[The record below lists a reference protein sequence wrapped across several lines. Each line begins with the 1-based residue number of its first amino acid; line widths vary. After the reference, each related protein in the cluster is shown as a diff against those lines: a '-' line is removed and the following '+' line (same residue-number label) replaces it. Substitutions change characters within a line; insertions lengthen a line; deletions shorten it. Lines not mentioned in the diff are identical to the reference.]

1 MLGRSPRFWGDMDP
15 QHALRGD
22 ASSEDTAF
30 RVPRGFPFVAEA
42 IALACVGLVVLFA
55 IMVVAGRTNYLA
67 YHSIVEFLI
76 ASVGLTIF
84 FISWHTRQLVDDDFL
99 TVLGIAQ
106 LFVAG
111 VTVLHILGYNGMAV
125 FNPAD
130 PRSGM
135 GSQFWLVIRGV
146 QAAGFIAASA
156 FIGRRLKRPAL
167 AFVAFGF
174 PVTVAV
180 YTIFAG
186 IFPVTNVAGAGLT
199 PFKINTEV
207 VIVAGMGLGL
217 WMLWR
222 RREHLEPH
230 VRTDLMVAVA
240 LSIVAEMLFMVYK
253 SPYDV
258 LSIVGHIIYLGS
270 MYFIYRALVA
280 RALEDPFSVL
290 FRTLAQRASR
300 IAALKEIAD
309 AGGSSVSRSETARR
323 QAQTLESRLGAKAV
337 SLFAPGE
344 KPDELVPLS
353 VRGYRADIVARH
365 FGPVSTEGAGVIP
378 LAFRTKRPSYVRD
391 VDTLAGHAAAL
402 PASSGLR
409 SEVVLPLLA
418 GGEAVG
424 TLSLGWSERHHFDE
438 DERSFLDSV
447 ASEVALGL
455 QSAKLLE
462 AERDARL
469 QTTRELRRTTLL
481 RKVAFAATTST
492 SLDEVALRILGAMA
506 EDMGLTVGTIYS
518 YDASHQSLN
527 LLAAHGLEELF
538 ADTIRKIAISEESPT
553 LVSRAVLDRRI
564 VSSEDVPMTEE
575 RRKLLRDAG
584 LDATVSVAIPVEAG
598 GDVIGTLSFVF
609 EREQGFSP
617 EELSVFHSLAAIVG
631 QAMQNARLFEEVQNR
646 ESRFRVLFDT
656 MSEGFSINEIIL
668 DEAGKPYDL
677 RYLDVNPAFER
688 HTGLKAADLLGKT
701 LLELF
706 PDTESEWF
714 ERYGAVALT
723 GVSDHWDAQF
733 GPLGRWFEVSSYRI
747 GPGRFA
753 VVFFDTTERR
763 SRLEAMQENQR
774 LSDALNVANKAVH
787 SSLEIDKVMHRA
799 LETGVQALGC
809 DAGVLEMLEGDEW
822 VVRQQVGSADRG
834 VGTRLS
840 ASDAPIA
847 ARAARERAPFVI
859 DATGEDGLDADLTP
873 SRALK
878 SVLAVPLVVRTV
890 IIGCAL
896 FYTTETVKRFSEAE
910 IDFGRKLGSVVSLG
924 LDNARL
930 YEAQHRIAE
939 TLQQALLSLPKRVP
953 GIEFAPFYESATES
967 TLVGGDFYDIFELDD
982 DRVGITIGDISGKGL
997 KAAVLTSLVRNTIR
1011 AHANESGKTPAEIV
1025 SLTNSVVHKST
1036 PVEAF
1041 ATVFFGILDRRDGEL
1056 TYVNAGHTTGAILRR
1071 NGSIVR
1077 MPGNSP
1083 IVGGFPEVE
1092 MCESTERL
1100 EPNDLLFLY
1109 TDGLTE
1115 ARREDEWYHEERLF
1129 DLLPSLGHVPAQVTV
1144 AEVMADVIAFAEN
1157 RLRDDLAILAVRRLD
1172 HPGTPRDPVKSR

>member
-1 MLGRSPRFWGDMDP
+1 MTPSAVATGPAQTVADPWGDMDP
-15 QHALRGD
+15 QHAVHGD

-42 IALACVGLVVLFA
+42 IAFACAGIIVVFA
-55 IMVVAGRTNYLA
+55 IMVVAGRTNFLA
-67 YHSIVEFLI
+67 YHSIVEFLV
-76 ASVGLTIF
+76 ASVGMTIF

-99 TVLGIAQ
+99 TVLGIAE
-106 LFVAG
+106 LFVSG

-125 FNPAD
+125 FNPED
-130 PRSGM
+130 PHSGM
-135 GSQFWLVIRGV
+135 GSQFWLVLRAV
-146 QAAGFIAASA
+146 QAIGFIAASA

-167 AFVAFGF
+167 AFVALGF

-186 IFPVTNVAGAGLT
+186 IFPVTNLAGVGLT
-199 PFKINTEV
+199 PFKIGSEV
-207 VIVAGMGLGL
+207 AIVAGMSLGL

-222 RREHLEPH
+222 RREHFEPH
-230 VRTDLMVAVA
+230 VRIDLMVAMA
-240 LSIVAEMLFMVYK
+240 FSIVAEILFMVYK

-258 LSIVGHIIYLGS
+258 LSIMGHIVYLGS

-290 FRTLAQRASR
+290 FRTLAQRAAR
-300 IAALKEIAD
+300 IASLKKIAD
-309 AGGSSVSRSETARR
+309 AGASSVSRSETARR
-323 QAQTLESRLGAKAV
+323 QAQTLESRLGTRTV

-344 KPDELVPLS
+344 KPGELVPLS
-353 VRGYRADIVARH
+353 IRGYRADVVARH
-365 FGPVSTEGAGVIP
+365 FGPVPIEGAGGIP
-378 LAFRTKRPSYVRD
+378 LAFRTKRPSYVGD
-391 VDTLAGHAAAL
+391 VDTLSGYAAAL
-402 PASSGLR
+402 PASLGLR
-409 SEVVLPLLA
+409 SQAVLPLLA

-424 TLSLGWSERHHFDE
+424 ILSLGWSERHHFDD
-438 DERSFLDSV
+438 DEKSFLDSV

-492 SLDEVALRILGAMA
+492 SVDEVAQRILGAMA
-506 EDMGLTVGTIYS
+506 EDMGLNVGTIYS
-518 YDASHQSLN
+518 YDVSHRSLN
-527 LLAAHGLEELF
+527 LLAAHGLEELY
-538 ADTIRKIAISEESPT
+538 ADTIRKITVSQESPA

-575 RRKLLRDAG
+575 RRKLLGDAG
-584 LDATVSVAIPVEAG
+584 LDATMNVAIPIEAG

-609 EREQGFSP
+609 EREQGFSQ

-631 QAMQNARLFEEVQNR
+631 QAMQNARLFEEVQKR
-646 ESRFRVLFDT
+646 EHRFRVLFDT
-656 MSEGFSINEIIL
+656 MSEGFSINEIIV
-668 DEAGKPYDL
+668 DEQGEPCDL
-677 RYLDVNPAFER
+677 RFLDVNPAFER
-688 HTGLKAADLLGKT
+688 HTGLKAADILGRT
-701 LLELF
+701 TLELF
-706 PDTESEWF
+706 PDAETELF

-723 GVSDHWDAQF
+723 GASDHWEAQF

-747 GPGRFA
+747 GPGRLA

-763 SRLEAMQENQR
+763 ARLELMQETQR

-787 SSLEIDKVMHRA
+787 SSLEIDHVMHRA

-809 DAGVLEMLEGDEW
+809 DAGVIEMLEGDEW
-822 VVRQQVGSADRG
+822 VVRQQVGSADRR

-840 ASDAPIA
+840 ASDAPLA
-847 ARAARERAPFVI
+847 ARAAQEGAPIAI
-859 DATGEDGLDADLTP
+859 DVTSEDGVGADLTL
-873 SRALK
+873 SRGLK

-890 IIGCAL
+890 ITGCAL
-896 FYTTETVKRFSEAE
+896 FYTTEAIKHFSDAE

-930 YEAQHRIAE
+930 YESQHRIAE
-939 TLQQALLSLPKRVP
+939 TLQQALLSLPERVS

-982 DRVGITIGDISGKGL
+982 ERVGITIGDISGKGL

-1041 ATVFFGILDRRDGEL
+1041 ATIFFGILDRRDGEF
-1056 TYVNAGHTTGAILRR
+1056 TYVNAGHTTGAILRKD
-1071 NGSIVR
+1071 GSIAT

-1083 IVGGFPEVE
+1083 IVGGFPDVE
-1092 MCESTERL
+1092 MCESIQHL

-1115 ARREDEWYHEERLF
+1115 ARREHEWYKEERLF
-1129 DLLPSLGHVPAQVTV
+1129 DLLLSLRHASAQEAV
-1144 AEVMADVIAFAEN
+1144 AEVMADVISFAEN
-1157 RLRDDLAILAVRRLD
+1157 RLRDDLAILAVRRL
-1172 HPGTPRDPVKSR
+1172 SQ